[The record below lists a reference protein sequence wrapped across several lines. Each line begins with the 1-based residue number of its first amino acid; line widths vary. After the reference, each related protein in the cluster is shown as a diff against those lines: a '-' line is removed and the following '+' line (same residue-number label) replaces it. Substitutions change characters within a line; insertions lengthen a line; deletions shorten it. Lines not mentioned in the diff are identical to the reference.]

1 MLQNFSHYETKAC
14 RASKLNTK
22 WSDSVLFRCEG
33 DHFRSKI
40 ATVTIICKIVHWKL
54 ATLGYRFCVISQKM
68 VKKSLPEKIE
78 ITSHCIPTISVLAS
92 CANSEF
98 HLSPDSRQPTDIAPQ
113 VRMLPFFATR
123 CPCVRTSLSGGAG
136 GFLLRTENLSLWAAR
151 LGVGGSGDPEMML
164 SLHGAHTVQ
173 ER

>member
-1 MLQNFSHYETKAC
+1 
-14 RASKLNTK
+14 
-22 WSDSVLFRCEG
+22 
-33 DHFRSKI
+33 
-40 ATVTIICKIVHWKL
+40 
-54 ATLGYRFCVISQKM
+54 M

-78 ITSHCIPTISVLAS
+78 ITSHCIPTISVLAP

-151 LGVGGSGDPEMML
+151 LGGEGEGILKWCYHSMELTLYKKDRSHDEHQQRVYLGSNL
-164 SLHGAHTVQ
+164 SLFLSLQFKIYAALWAEFTVGLDATLTSPSVWGCGASRLRTNV
-173 ER
+173 EY